1 LLREA
6 LAIVPGNRAVR
17 LDAVRAALDAGKD
30 SLALAMFRYLS
41 GNGMVAPLQE
51 ADILDQP
58 TSERFPQFGF
68 APVIL
73 TNGLGL
79 NAMAQMQLD
88 EELSD
93 AAERTG
99 NLPEAIGFL
108 NNAQSTG
115 TGATDRQRLAA
126 KRDAI
131 HAEQQRLI
139 ENSKRAPLITG
150 KVEEAQI
157 VKPRMAKEAQ

>member
-1 LLREA
+1 
-6 LAIVPGNRAVR
+6 
-17 LDAVRAALDAGKD
+17 
-30 SLALAMFRYLS
+30 
-41 GNGMVAPLQE
+41 
-51 ADILDQP
+51 
-58 TSERFPQFGF
+58 
-68 APVIL
+68 
-73 TNGLGL
+73 
-79 NAMAQMQLD
+79 MAQMQLD

-93 AAERTG
+93 AQAERIG

-108 NNAQSTG
+108 NNRAQNCRISI
-115 TGATDRQRLAA
+115 AVDRQRLAA

-150 KVEEAQI
+150 KVEQAQI